1 MILRVRAAMKIL
13 TVASLVSI
21 KTVRHLSNLNQHCSN
36 MKKSLLV
43 ICLAAGIYACGGGAS
58 DVETKPISNNEESKN
73 GQIGGEAPAAEAS
86 ASAAPAAAPAA
97 EAAAPAGKDG
107 KALIAASDCLACHK
121 EKEKQVGPA
130 YADVAKKY
138 ENNEKNVKMLAEKII
153 AGGQGN
159 WGEIPMAA
167 HPNVSQED
175 AEAMVKYILSIK

>member
-1 MILRVRAAMKIL
+1 
-13 TVASLVSI
+13 
-21 KTVRHLSNLNQHCSN
+21 

-73 GQIGGEAPAAEAS
+73 GQIGGEASAAETS
-86 ASAAPAAAPAA
+86 ASSAPDAVPASETAPAAA
-97 EAAAPAGKDG
+97 AAAPAGKDG

-175 AEAMVKYILSIK
+175 AEAMVKYILTIK

>member
-1 MILRVRAAMKIL
+1 
-13 TVASLVSI
+13 
-21 KTVRHLSNLNQHCSN
+21 
-36 MKKSLLV
+36 MKKSILV
-43 ICLAAGIYACGGGAS
+43 ICLAAGIYACGGGTS
-58 DVETKPISNNEESKN
+58 NVETKPISNNEESKN
-73 GQIGGEAPAAEAS
+73 GQIGGEAPKAEAS
-86 ASAAPAAAPAA
+86 SPAAPAAAPAAA

-121 EKEKQVGPA
+121 EREKQVGPA

-159 WGEIPMAA
+159 WGEIPMAP

-175 AEAMVKYILSIK
+175 AQAMVKYILSIK

>member
-1 MILRVRAAMKIL
+1 
-13 TVASLVSI
+13 
-21 KTVRHLSNLNQHCSN
+21 

-43 ICLAAGIYACGGGAS
+43 FCLAAGIYACGGGTTE
-58 DVETKPISNNEESKN
+58 VETKPISNNEESKN
-73 GQIGGEAPAAEAS
+73 GQIGGEAPKSEAS
-86 ASAAPAAAPAA
+86 ATPAAAPVA
-97 EAAAPAGKDG
+97 EAAAPAPGKDG

-121 EKEKQVGPA
+121 EKEKMVGPA

-138 ENNEKNVKMLAEKII
+138 ENNAKNVKMLAEKII

-175 AEAMVKYILSIK
+175 AEAMVNYILSIK